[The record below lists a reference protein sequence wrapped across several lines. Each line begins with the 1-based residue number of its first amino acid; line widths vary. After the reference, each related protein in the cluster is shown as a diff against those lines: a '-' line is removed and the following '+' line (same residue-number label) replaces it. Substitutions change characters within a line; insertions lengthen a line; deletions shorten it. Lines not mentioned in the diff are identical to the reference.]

1 MVNDSTMNLSLA
13 DRAYFQIP
21 ITNMNNKF
29 WFAKNDV
36 CVICN
41 LTISF
46 PVETIS
52 WKFKTYCTK
61 TSKIQNLIHHKI
73 QNLKFPSSKN

>member
-1 MVNDSTMNLSLA
+1 MVNDSTMNLTLA

-41 LTISF
+41 LTVSF

-52 WKFKTYCTK
+52 
-61 TSKIQNLIHHKI
+61 
-73 QNLKFPSSKN
+73 